1 MFHFYTPWKRH
12 EIKDF
17 PTFSGGIEME
27 YRREMGSRLHDLD
40 FKNDDAGQKD
50 LLIHSHVWD
59 NFWQLT
65 VWHQK
70 LSTEN

>member
-27 YRREMGSRLHDLD
+27 YRREMGSRFHDLD

-50 LLIHSHVWD
+50 LLITLMSETTFGNWKFGTK
-59 NFWQLT
+59 N
-65 VWHQK
+65 
-70 LSTEN
+70 